1 MKAAKCGDHQSGVR
15 DQCAKSNAMREMQWN
30 WAKMQWMATKCVEI
44 RGNEEERVEAR
55 EGVRERG
62 GEGGRGCG
70 HK

>member
-1 MKAAKCGDHQSGVR
+1 
-15 DQCAKSNAMREMQWN
+15 
-30 WAKMQWMATKCVEI
+30 MATKCVEI
-44 RGNEEERVEAR
+44 RGNEEERDEAR